1 MPWICL
7 SNPDPSKR
15 MGPHSA
21 WQTRSVGFPASPIP
35 RVRREFRYVPTGRTT
50 DAPTPARRLRG
61 SRKCRRGLSAS
72 ASNPLFDAL
81 LKDAR
86 ERGVAISTLF
96 PTAPRIYRRFG
107 YEVVGQFDT
116 VELATADLA
125 AVRATGDLRTRRAL
139 PADFDAVRDVYDA
152 WAAAQNGPLTRRG
165 PSFPA
170 TAEEMVASFTG
181 VTLAVDGE
189 DRVHGYASWRRGPGY
204 GEHAALRVADLVA
217 TREGARA
224 ALLRTLGSFASVAP
238 VTRFDTSGDDPV
250 RYLLP
255 SSGWH
260 AVESEPYMLR
270 LLDPGAAFGLRTWP
284 AGLDARRGL
293 RAGRRVPHRPRR
305 PLAAHRPR
313 RHRHL
318 RAHRRRAGARGSP
331 AAGWRCRTP
340 ARRAARTCGWRACCP
355 ATTATT
361 GSGTPR
367 SAAVRCTSAT
377 TSEPAA
383 TPGAAAGTGSS
394 RGSPAPVS
402 SMISRSTPMPIP
414 PAGGMPYSIALQEV
428 LVELHR
434 LGVAAGGQQR
444 LLHEPLALD
453 HRVVE
458 LGVRRRQ
465 LDAVDDQV
473 PGLDSARASSGA
485 AWPAA

>member
-1 MPWICL
+1 MTGSALTTRPLGPDDAEAYRRAGWEAFGAP
-7 SNPDPSKR
+7 PDPAAAAAR
-15 MGPHSA
+15 PAYAPGMRA
-21 WQTRSVGFPASPIP
+21 WGTFDGDRLVARI
-35 RVRREFRYVPTGRTT
+35 VDREYDSWFGGARVPTSGIAGVTVVAE
-50 DAPTPARRLRG
+50 DRG
-61 SRKCRRGLSAS
+61 RGLLDA
-72 ASNPLFDAL
+72 LFDAL

-139 PADFDAVRDVYDA
+139 PADFDAVRDLYDA

-181 VTLAVDGE
+181 VTLAVDGQ

-217 TREGARA
+217 TREDARA

-238 VTRFDTSGDDPV
+238 VTRLDSSGDDPV

-284 AGLDARRGL
+284 AGLELDVVYELADEYLTDLDGCWRLTVRDGSATCERTDAEPGPRFTGRGL
-293 RAGRRVPHRPRR
+293 A
-305 PLAAHRPR
+305 L
-313 RHRHL
+313 
-318 RAHRRRAGARGSP
+318 SY
-331 AAGWRCRTP
+331 
-340 ARRAARTCGWRACCP
+340 
-355 ATTATT
+355 
-361 GSGTPR
+361 
-367 SAAVRCTSAT
+367 
-377 TSEPAA
+377 
-383 TPGAAAGTGSS
+383 AGTQGCANL
-394 RGSPAPVS
+394 R
-402 SMISRSTPMPIP
+402 M
-414 PAGGMPYSIALQEV
+414 AGLLSGDDSHDRLWDAAL
-428 LVELHR
+428 
-434 LGVAAGGQQR
+434 GGRQV
-444 LLHEPLALD
+444 H
-453 HRVVE
+453 
-458 LGVRRRQ
+458 VR
-465 LDAVDDQV
+465 DYF
-473 PGLDSARASSGA
+473 
-485 AWPAA
+485 

>member
-1 MPWICL
+1 MTGSALTTRPLGPDDAEAYRRAGWEAFGAP
-7 SNPDPSKR
+7 PDPAAAAAR
-15 MGPHSA
+15 PAYAPGMRA
-21 WQTRSVGFPASPIP
+21 WGTFDGDRLVARIVDREYDSWFGGA
-35 RVRREFRYVPTGRTT
+35 RVATSGIAGVTVVAE
-50 DAPTPARRLRG
+50 DRG
-61 SRKCRRGLSAS
+61 RGLLDA
-72 ASNPLFDAL
+72 LFDAL

-139 PADFDAVRDVYDA
+139 PADFDAVRDLYDA

-181 VTLAVDGE
+181 VTLAVDGQ

-238 VTRFDTSGDDPV
+238 VTRLDTSGDDPV

-284 AGLDARRGL
+284 AGLELDVVYELADEYL
-293 RAGRRVPHRPRR
+293 TDLDGR
-305 PLAAHRPR
+305 
-313 RHRHL
+313 
-318 RAHRRRAGARGSP
+318 
-331 AAGWRCRTP
+331 WRLTVRD
-340 ARRAARTCGWRACCP
+340 G
-355 ATTATT
+355 TATCERT
-361 GSGTPR
+361 D
-367 SAAVRCTSAT
+367 
-377 TSEPAA
+377 
-383 TPGAAAGTGSS
+383 AAAGPRFTG
-394 RGSPAPVS
+394 RG
-402 SMISRSTPMPIP
+402 
-414 PAGGMPYSIALQEV
+414 
-428 LVELHR
+428 
-434 LGVAAGGQQR
+434 
-444 LLHEPLALD
+444 LALSYAGTQGCANLRMAGLLSGD
-453 HRVVE
+453 DSHDRLWDAA
-458 LGVRRRQ
+458 LGGRQVHVR
-465 LDAVDDQV
+465 DYF
-473 PGLDSARASSGA
+473 
-485 AWPAA
+485 

>member
-1 MPWICL
+1 MTGSALTTRPLGPDDAEAYRRAGWEAFGAP
-7 SNPDPSKR
+7 PDPAAAAAR
-15 MGPHSA
+15 PAYAPGMRA
-21 WQTRSVGFPASPIP
+21 WGTFDGDRLVARIVDREYDSWFGGA
-35 RVRREFRYVPTGRTT
+35 RVATSGIAGVTVVAE
-50 DAPTPARRLRG
+50 DRG
-61 SRKCRRGLSAS
+61 RGLLDA
-72 ASNPLFDAL
+72 LFDAL

-139 PADFDAVRDVYDA
+139 PADFDAVRDLYDA

-238 VTRFDTSGDDPV
+238 VTRLDTSGDDPV

-284 AGLDARRGL
+284 AGLEARRGL

-318 RAHRRRAGARGSP
+318 RAHRRRAAGPRFTGRGLALSY
-331 AAGWRCRTP
+331 
-340 ARRAARTCGWRACCP
+340 
-355 ATTATT
+355 
-361 GSGTPR
+361 
-367 SAAVRCTSAT
+367 
-377 TSEPAA
+377 
-383 TPGAAAGTGSS
+383 AGTQGCANL
-394 RGSPAPVS
+394 R
-402 SMISRSTPMPIP
+402 M
-414 PAGGMPYSIALQEV
+414 AGLLSGDDSHDRLWDAAL
-428 LVELHR
+428 
-434 LGVAAGGQQR
+434 GGRQV
-444 LLHEPLALD
+444 H
-453 HRVVE
+453 
-458 LGVRRRQ
+458 VR
-465 LDAVDDQV
+465 DYF
-473 PGLDSARASSGA
+473 
-485 AWPAA
+485 